1 MKNQGFSSPGG
12 SRGALE
18 TALRGLWNALGALL
32 GAIFDAEGLGEP
44 LASLLERS
52 WGALGPKKSSSRRSW
67 SALGANMELISANKR
82 C

>member
-1 MKNQGFSSPGG
+1 MKNQGFSGPGG

-44 LASLLERS
+44 LESLLERS
-52 WGALGPKKSSSRRSW
+52 WSALGPKKIVQV
-67 SALGANMELISANKR
+67 ALGALLEPTWS
-82 C
+82 